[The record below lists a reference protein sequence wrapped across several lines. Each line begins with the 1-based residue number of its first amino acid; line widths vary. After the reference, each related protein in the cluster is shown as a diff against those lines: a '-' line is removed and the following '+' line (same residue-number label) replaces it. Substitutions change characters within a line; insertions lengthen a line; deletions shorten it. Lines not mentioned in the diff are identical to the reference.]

1 VRFAQGFYNLSLTKE
16 RSAASIASGWRVS
29 LDFALPQQLREGRE
43 DLPSDLSLTLSLDK
57 ERGSEGTVIDDG
69 AASQGKPAASPRAI
83 RVAFIVGPTGVGKSA
98 TAMAL
103 AERLSAEIVNA
114 DSRQVYRGM
123 DVGTAKPDAE
133 DRRRVPHH
141 LLDIRA
147 IDEPLDVA
155 EFLKLAR
162 AAIAEIASRGRN
174 VIVVGGSGFYLRVLR
189 GGIFA
194 GPAAAPEV
202 RRELGALAAE
212 HGVEYLHARL
222 HEVDAPSAERI
233 SHRDL
238 YRIVRALEVF
248 RLTGHP
254 ISAHQQS
261 HRFAAREY
269 ETLTVGL
276 AMERQ
281 RLYESINRRFDEMV
295 AHGLVDEVRALL
307 EAGCDPGRE
316 PLRTVGY
323 RQIAAAVR
331 GEMTLA
337 EAIEL
342 AKRDTRRLA
351 KRQLTWFRADPE
363 IVWVDAERGLQE
375 AFDLLAAFFTREQAT
390 SR

>member
-1 VRFAQGFYNLSLTKE
+1 VIN
-16 RSAASIASGWRVS
+16 AAAIG
-29 LDFALPQQLREGRE
+29 
-43 DLPSDLSLTLSLDK
+43 
-57 ERGSEGTVIDDG
+57 DD
-69 AASQGKPAASPRAI
+69 AAPPAKVAEAPRAI
-83 RVAFIVGPTGVGKSA
+83 RVGFIVGPTGVGKSSA
-98 TAMAL
+98 AMAL
-103 AERLSAEIVNA
+103 AGRLNAEIVNA

-123 DVGTAKPDAE
+123 DIGTAKPGAE

-141 LLDIRA
+141 LLDLRA
-147 IDEPLDVA
+147 IDQPLDVA

-162 AAIAEIASRGRN
+162 AAIAEIAARGRN
-174 VIVVGGSGFYLRVLR
+174 VMVVGGSGFYLRVLR

-194 GPAAAPEV
+194 GPAAAPEL
-202 RRELGALAAE
+202 RRELEALAAE

-222 HEVDAPSAERI
+222 AEVDAPSAERI
-233 SHRDL
+233 GHRDL
-238 YRIVRALEVF
+238 YRIVRALEVL

-276 AMERQ
+276 AMERK
-281 RLYESINRRFDEMV
+281 RLYESINRRFDSMV
-295 AHGLVDEVRALL
+295 ASGLVDEVRALL
-307 EAGCDPGRE
+307 EAGCDPGE
-316 PLRTVGY
+316 PPLKTVGY

-331 GEMTLA
+331 GEVTLD
-337 EAIEL
+337 EAVGL

-375 AFDLLAAFFTREQAT
+375 AFSLLDAFFKRSFAG
-390 SR
+390 SVDA

>member
-1 VRFAQGFYNLSLTKE
+1 MNRAETVMDPAAIDGH
-16 RSAASIASGWRVS
+16 AASSK
-29 LDFALPQQLREGRE
+29 L
-43 DLPSDLSLTLSLDK
+43 
-57 ERGSEGTVIDDG
+57 
-69 AASQGKPAASPRAI
+69 AADAI
-83 RVAFIVGPTGVGKSA
+83 RVGFIVGPTGVGKSA
-98 TAMAL
+98 AAMAL
-103 AERLSAEIVNA
+103 AERLDAEIVNA

-123 DVGTAKPDAE
+123 NIGTAKPGAE
-133 DRRRVPHH
+133 DRHRVPHH
-141 LLDIRA
+141 LLDLRA

-155 EFLKLAR
+155 EFLRLAR

-174 VIVVGGSGFYLRVLR
+174 VMVVGGSGFYLRVLR

-202 RRELGALAAE
+202 RRELEALAAE
-212 HGVEYLHARL
+212 HGVEYLHERL
-222 HEVDAPSAERI
+222 AEVDAPSAERI
-233 SHRDL
+233 GHRDL

-248 RLTGHP
+248 RLTGQP

-276 AMERQ
+276 AMERE

-295 AHGLVDEVRALL
+295 ERGLVREVRALL
-307 EAGCDPGRE
+307 EAGCDPGDP
-316 PLRTVGY
+316 PLKTVGY

-331 GEMTLA
+331 GEMTLD

-375 AFDLLAAFFTREQAT
+375 AFSLLGAFFARPRTV

>member
-1 VRFAQGFYNLSLTKE
+1 MNQADIVIN
-16 RSAASIASGWRVS
+16 AAA
-29 LDFALPQQLREGRE
+29 
-43 DLPSDLSLTLSLDK
+43 
-57 ERGSEGTVIDDG
+57 IDDD
-69 AASQGKPAASPRAI
+69 AASPAKPADAARAI
-83 RVAFIVGPTGVGKSA
+83 RVGFIVGPTGVGKSA
-98 TAMAL
+98 AAMAL
-103 AERLSAEIVNA
+103 AERLGAEIVNA

-123 DVGTAKPDAE
+123 DIGTAKPDAE

-147 IDEPLDVA
+147 LDEQLDVA

-174 VIVVGGSGFYLRVLR
+174 VMVVGGSGFYLRVLR

-194 GPAAAPEV
+194 GPAAVPEV
-202 RRELGALAAE
+202 RRVLETLAAE

-222 HEVDAPSAERI
+222 AEVDRFSAERI
-233 SHRDL
+233 GHRDL

-248 RLTGHP
+248 RLTGQP
-254 ISAHQQS
+254 ISAHQQN

-276 AMERQ
+276 AMERK

-295 AHGLVDEVRALL
+295 ARGLEAEVRALL
-307 EAGCDPGRE
+307 EAGCDPGE
-316 PLRTVGY
+316 APLRTVGY
-323 RQIAAAVR
+323 RQVAAAVR
-331 GEMTLA
+331 GEMMLG
-337 EAIEL
+337 EAVEL

-363 IVWVDAERGLQE
+363 IVWVDAEHGHQQ
-375 AFDLLAAFFTREQAT
+375 AFSLLSAFFARPEAA
-390 SR
+390 SH

>member
-1 VRFAQGFYNLSLTKE
+1 MGPRAYRTDVPQVTAQLCEALVHQVCEASLY
-16 RSAASIASGWRVS
+16 
-29 LDFALPQQLREGRE
+29 
-43 DLPSDLSLTLSLDK
+43 K
-57 ERGSEGTVIDDG
+57 ERGSEGTAIDDG
-69 AASQGKPAASPRAI
+69 AVSPAKPAEGARAI
-83 RVAFIVGPTGVGKSA
+83 RVGFIVGPTGVGKSA
-98 TAMAL
+98 VAMAL
-103 AERLSAEIVNA
+103 AKRLSAEIVNA

-123 DVGTAKPDAE
+123 DIGTAKPDAA
-133 DRRRVPHH
+133 DRRRIPHH

-162 AAIAEIASRGRN
+162 AAIAEIAARGRN
-174 VIVVGGSGFYLRVLR
+174 VMVVGGSGFYLRVLR

-194 GPAAAPEV
+194 GPAAAPEL
-202 RRELGALAAE
+202 RRELEALAAE
-212 HGVEYLHARL
+212 HGVEYLHGRL
-222 HEVDAPSAERI
+222 AEVDAPSAERI
-233 SHRDL
+233 GHRDL

-248 RLTGHP
+248 RLTGRP

-276 AMERQ
+276 ATERK

-295 AHGLVDEVRALL
+295 ARGLVDEVRALL
-307 EAGCDPGRE
+307 EGGCDPGKA
-316 PLRTVGY
+316 PLKTVGY
-323 RQIAAAVR
+323 RQIAAAVG

-375 AFDLLAAFFTREQAT
+375 ALELLGAFFARKQAL
-390 SR
+390 